1 MKRNIRIAHLLALAL
16 MALMLAA
23 CVPENNPGGQV
34 SATGETATNPAA
46 EGQDQAADATAT
58 EAATEAAAEEMT
70 ATAPA
75 QEEATATA
83 PALAEGA
90 AAGTPTA
97 EGAAAEAA
105 ETELYLPN
113 VSRPVP
119 ADTVTTFP
127 NPAGFVWQP
136 VIGDLSKPLDLTA
149 PPDGTNRIFIVE
161 QTGAVRILENGS
173 LLPEPFLNYS
183 GKVLTRGSEQGLLG
197 FAFHPRYA
205 ENGFFYI
212 NYIDLKGNTV
222 IARLSV
228 SDDPNA
234 ADPNSEKQLLY
245 VQQPYPNHNG
255 GGMVFGP
262 DGFLYMSLGDGGS
275 GGDPQG
281 NAQNLRNLLG
291 KILRID
297 VDSGD
302 PYGIP
307 ADNPYASATGGEKPE
322 NFLYGLRN
330 PWRFSFDRLTGD
342 LYIADV
348 GQNEWEEIDFL
359 AAGEP
364 GGVNYGWDYRE
375 GAHPFEGN
383 PPAGLELV
391 DPIYEYQHGLG
402 CSVTGGYV
410 YRGEALPEFRGVYLF
425 SDFCSGRVWGLLRGG
440 NGAFQAQELFQT
452 GWNVTSFGQDAY
464 GEVYLMD
471 QGSGTVYRLQRK

>member
-1 MKRNIRIAHLLALAL
+1 MKRINRISYLVALLVL
-16 MALMLAA
+16 ALMLAS

-34 SATGETATNPAA
+34 PATGETATNPAS
-46 EGQDQAADATAT
+46 EGQVPAADATAT

-75 QEEATATA
+75 IEEATATA
-83 PALAEGA
+83 PAEGA

-97 EGAAAEAA
+97 EGAAAVAEA
-105 ETELYLPN
+105 TDLFLPT
-113 VSRPVP
+113 VSNRPVP
-119 ADTVTTFP
+119 TDTVTTFP

-136 VIGDLSKPLDLTA
+136 VIDGLSKPLDLTA
-149 PPDGTNRIFIVE
+149 PPDGTDRIFIVE
-161 QTGAVRILENGS
+161 QTGAVRILQNGS

-183 GKVLTRGSEQGLLG
+183 DKVLTRGSEQGLLG
-197 FAFHPRYA
+197 FAFHPQYA

-212 NYIDLKGNTV
+212 NYIDLDGNTV

-228 SDDPNA
+228 SDDPNL
-234 ADPNSEKQLLY
+234 ADPNSEVQLLY
-245 VQQPYPNHNG
+245 VDQPYPNHNG

-262 DGFLYMSLGDGGS
+262 DGYLYMSLGDGGS

-281 NAQNLRNLLG
+281 NAQKVTTLLG
-291 KILRID
+291 KILRVD

-307 ADNPYASATGGEKPE
+307 ADNPFAGGENGARPE

-348 GQNEWEEIDFL
+348 GQNAWEEIDFL

-375 GAHPFEGN
+375 GAHPFEGT

-391 DPIYEYQHGLG
+391 DPVYEYQHGVG

-410 YRGEALPEFRGVYLF
+410 YRGEALPEFRGIYLF
-425 SDFCSGRVWGLLRGG
+425 SDFCSGRVWGLLRGS

-452 GWNVTSFGQDAY
+452 GWNVTSFGQDAQ